1 MLKEYMFLGLGY
13 SIENSKEKQKNHLA
27 NPANCHQ
34 CHPLGQSLVLKSLIV
49 PVGAIPF
56 LA

>member
-13 SIENSKEKQKNHLA
+13 SIENSKEKQENHLA

-34 CHPLGQSLVLKSLIV
+34 CLPLGQSLVLKSLIV